1 LLRAPEEG
9 GPSGGCSRRHT
20 THKPPTANT
29 LPLKASKRE
38 LTQAEKEKKAE
49 KKKLS
54 VLWRRRGFV
63 CVIKDLK
70 R

>member
-1 LLRAPEEG
+1 VKAVVED
-9 GPSGGCSRRHT
+9 T